1 MPAHLEGQSRPVRIA
16 DIDLLAVLD
25 VDGGY
30 AATIDVHP
38 VEAAVVD
45 RHPAALVEPQHQM
58 RSRDQRVGDAHISA
72 KVAAD
77 DDITPGRE
85 GAC

>member
-1 MPAHLEGQSRPVRIA
+1 MAADLERKARTVGIA
-16 DIDLLAVLD
+16 DVDLLAVVN
-25 VDGGY
+25 VDCGH
-30 AATIDVHP
+30 AAPVCVHT

-45 RHPAALVEPQHQM
+45 RDPAALVEPQYQV
-58 RSRDQRVGDAHISA
+58 RSRDQGMGDAHISA

-77 DDITPGRE
+77 DDITTGRE